1 MRSLR
6 RLKEVLL
13 VLVRE
18 PTISTELLVRVN
30 DLTRWIYETFLRVY
44 N

>member
-1 MRSLR
+1 MRCLR

-30 DLTRWIYETFLRVY
+30 DLTRWVDETFLRV
-44 N
+44 NN

>member
-1 MRSLR
+1 MRCLR

-30 DLTRWIYETFLRVY
+30 DLTRWVDETFLRVD

>member
-1 MRSLR
+1 MRCLR

-13 VLVRE
+13 VLVGE
-18 PTISTELLVRVN
+18 STISAEFLVRVN
-30 DLTRWIYETFLRVY
+30 DLTRWVDETFLRVY

>member
-1 MRSLR
+1 MRCLR

-13 VLVRE
+13 VLVRKT
-18 PTISTELLVRVN
+18 TISAELLVRVN
-30 DLTRWIYETFLRVY
+30 DLTRWVDETFLRVD